1 MKKKLEAELLS
12 IAHRILKLS
21 GRDDLAKLHQE
32 AQKVT
37 EALAI
42 LRFYESNILEVSKE
56 ISPEKLEEK
65 LTAFMADAPEST
77 PAVVVSESV
86 AAVAE
91 TAITEAHVEE
101 VTEIVAKTEV
111 AEEEV
116 KEEVKVEVAEE
127 EVIETP
133 AVAESETVEDEVAEI
148 PETVIESVLVVE
160 KEPVAAPKIA
170 HQTSLEDFLNS
181 DYKDPEFVKVENVEA
196 TIKQASEVV
205 FEKVVPAEPEVS
217 NAVEE
222 ETVVE
227 NTPEPEVQAEAPA
240 VVETPKP
247 VETQPEPV
255 FEKMEPAPTMVSHT
269 QTVQTSMKTETKTLS
284 LNDRLTRGIN
294 IGLNDRIA
302 FVKHLFDSNNEDYN
316 RVISQLN
323 TFNSHEEAISFIEN
337 MVKPDHDNW
346 EGKEDYAERF
356 LNIIEKKFL

>member
-32 AQKVT
+32 AQKLT

-65 LTAFMADAPEST
+65 LTAFIAETPEST
-77 PAVVVSESV
+77 PEVVVSESV
-86 AAVAE
+86 AAVTE

-101 VTEIVAKTEV
+101 VTEKVAETDK

-116 KEEVKVEVAEE
+116 KEEVAEE
-127 EVIETP
+127 GVIEAP
-133 AVAESETVEDEVAEI
+133 AVAETETVEEEVAEI
-148 PETVIESVLVVE
+148 PETVIEPVLVVE

-217 NAVEE
+217 NAIEE

-247 VETQPEPV
+247 VETQAEPV